1 MFTFGLVSCSDESDS
16 MDEEMEMESVDLTTQ
31 LVGTYSGDSRYQ
43 EGGSGFAED
52 NRNANVV

>member
-1 MFTFGLVSCSDESDS
+1 MSCSDESDS